1 MMQYFYCPKCK
12 ETWPYPIEKCPHC
25 FEKIQREEQGKKI
38 KVLSV
43 CKVQIP
49 TFLHEKT
56 PYFVLL
62 LEDEKGHR
70 WVQKSEKEYKVGDEF
85 LLEKAKDK
93 KNSVVL
99 WRIKYDFYQAIEK
112 IFDLLSIDVLADF
125 KILILPTLETP
136 VHPYFKENTS
146 PEFFSALLEFLFQK
160 GVKKENIKVL
170 GQSFNQFDIGAC
182 AQKSQLLSVCQK
194 FGVLPFDISQGEFI
208 LKENLEIFK
217 EVFDSNLI
225 LNLSMLKQSR
235 IQSLENLLKLI
246 KKENYLSQEY
256 LSSKEEIFKK
266 LLEIL
271 PPVLTLGQ
279 ADVVQ
284 RKDKKHFILDL
295 LLGSFNVLNL
305 ERVFF
310 EISFPNE
317 IPPFLKEIDLK
328 EIEIVG
334 RKISEV
340 QVIAFSL

>member
-12 ETWPYPIEKCPHC
+12 EKWQYPIDKCPNC
-25 FEKIQREEQGKKI
+25 FEKIQREAQGKKI

-49 TFLHEKT
+49 TFLHEKV

-62 LEDEKGHR
+62 LENEMGHR
-70 WVQKSEKEYKVGDEF
+70 WVQKSEREYKRGDEF
-85 LLEKAKDK
+85 FLEKAKDK
-93 KNSVVL
+93 KNALVL
-99 WRIKYDFYQAIEK
+99 WKIKYDFYQAIEK
-112 IFDLLSIDVLADF
+112 IFDLLSIDVLSHF

-146 PEFFSALLEFLFQK
+146 PEFLSAILEFLFQK
-160 GVKKENIKVL
+160 GIKKENIKVL

-182 AQKSQLLSVCQK
+182 AQKSQLLNVCQK
-194 FGVLPFDISQGEFI
+194 FGVLPFDLSQGEFV

-217 EVFDSNLI
+217 EVFEADLI
-225 LNLSMLKQSR
+225 LNLSMLKQSKM
-235 IQSLENLLKLI
+235 QSLENLLKLI
-246 KKENYLSQEY
+246 KKENYFAQEY
-256 LSSKEEIFKK
+256 LFSKEEIFKK

-295 LLGSFNVLNL
+295 VLGSFNVLNL

-310 EISFPNE
+310 EISFSNE
-317 IPPFLKEIDLK
+317 IPQFLKEIDLK

-340 QVIAFSL
+340 QVLAFSL